1 MSKNSRNFRK
11 ANRENLYNFHRVY
24 QATQDKVDVLVLSV
38 GPDERPTSKVTFLS
52 MLDIALLSARRA
64 GVFVAQA
71 AGNRGPAESSVV
83 SYSPWVT
90 TVAAS
95 TTGRRY
101 TSRLLLGD
109 GRHVPGLGLSGTST
123 SDSSSSCFHQAM
135 RSHDE
140 DHFSQ
145 RPRSSTGSSRPRTP
159 RRRTPPAWN
168 ARRNA
173 RTRRRCAGAPAFCG
187 EASSSAPSRGAS
199 TTARRR

>member
-11 ANRENLYNFHRVY
+11 ENRENLYNFHRVY

-38 GPDERPTSKVTFLS
+38 GPDERRKVTFLS

-123 SDSSSSCFHQAM
+123 SDSPS
-135 RSHDE
+135 
-140 DHFSQ
+140 SQ
-145 RPRSSTGSSRPRTP
+145 RRIQEGGLGGLK
-159 RRRTPPAWN
+159 PP
-168 ARRNA
+168 
-173 RTRRRCAGAPAFCG
+173 PK
-187 EASSSAPSRGAS
+187 SP
-199 TTARRR
+199 